1 MKIRITKKR
10 ITRENT
16 LAAWIGLRYN
26 DARKNHLLLDKLFSG
41 VHSNIEAS
49 DLALSQ
55 KRALHSRN
63 WALRDFMW
71 NFEAKW
77 QLFLDGEP
85 VTSAEI
91 SAKREAGDEDVW
103 KRVSGYHVWAG
114 SLDRFVEKREG
125 EGSDLVSPT
134 AKQENA

>member
-10 ITRENT
+10 IAREQT

-41 VHSNIEAS
+41 VHANIEAS

-85 VTSAEI
+85 VTSAQV
-91 SAKREAGDEDVW
+91 SVKREGDENVW
-103 KRVSGYHVWAG
+103 KRVTGYHVWAG
-114 SLDRFVEKREG
+114 SLDRFVEKR
-125 EGSDLVSPT
+125 SDSDDLVSGSP
-134 AKQENA
+134 QESA